1 MENAFTEHEMFKMF
15 KRVAWNL
22 ESCGLLSSRGPLNSM
37 KPTNTMLVSL
47 LIMESLAYLLV
58 PGME

>member
-1 MENAFTEHEMFKMF
+1 MENAFTEHKMFKMF
-15 KRVAWNL
+15 KRVTWNL
-22 ESCGLLSSRGPLNSM
+22 ESRGLLSSRGPLNSM